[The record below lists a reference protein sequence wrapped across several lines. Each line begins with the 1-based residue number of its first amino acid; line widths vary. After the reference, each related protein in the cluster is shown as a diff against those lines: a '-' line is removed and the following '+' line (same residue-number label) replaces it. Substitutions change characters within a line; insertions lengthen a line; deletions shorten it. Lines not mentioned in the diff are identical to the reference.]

1 MAYEL
6 GLWVG
11 YYPLP
16 GVLVITT
23 VESFQNG
30 YGNKLAVH
38 LEQGKT
44 WEAKK
49 TLAFLRGLG
58 FSKELNLIMRSWL
71 KKQVHAFRIER
82 IADLESMVFKFEP
95 RVQFIPLCK
104 N

>member
-1 MAYEL
+1 MVADVREL
-6 GLWVG
+6 ISTE
-11 YYPLP
+11 YP
-16 GVLVITT
+16 TKNEADARYT
-23 VESFQNG
+23 
-30 YGNKLAVH
+30 H